1 MQPQEFIWY
10 LLEID
15 QLYNLKT
22 KEKNSISEYHEE
34 LTSKSTIINIDNL
47 DVLEIFGVNNENL
60 IYIEDFL
67 PIKIFQKGNQL
78 KIKGKKIYIN
88 ILQNAILQTQ
98 QDLKSNRN
106 GNNTN
111 LMQENLKMQF
121 LNENEKIRNLTVTKT
136 VKLDVIGKSKMQNH
150 YLDILQKMKIVFAVG
165 PAGTG
170 KTFLAV
176 AAAVSQL
183 MDNKF
188 DRIIL
193 SRPAVE
199 AGEKLGFLPGDLKE
213 KVDPYLRP
221 LYDSLYDLMPS
232 DIAIKKINS
241 AEIEIAPLAFMRGRT
256 LNNSFVILDE
266 AQNATHTQ
274 IKMFL
279 TRCGKNSRMV
289 VTGDPSQIDL
299 NRKSDSGLL
308 KSVKILKKIDN
319 IEVVELGAKDIVRD
333 DMVTKI
339 INAYDSYDEQIKDL
353 FDKSS

>member
-1 MQPQEFIWY
+1 MR
-10 LLEID
+10 
-15 QLYNLKT
+15 
-22 KEKNSISEYHEE
+22 ISS
-34 LTSKSTIINIDNL
+34 TS
-47 DVLEIFGVNNENL
+47 ENV
-60 IYIEDFL
+60 
-67 PIKIFQKGNQL
+67 K
-78 KIKGKKIYIN
+78 
-88 ILQNAILQTQ
+88 
-98 QDLKSNRN
+98 
-106 GNNTN
+106 
-111 LMQENLKMQF
+111 
-121 LNENEKIRNLTVTKT
+121 NLTVTKT
-136 VKLDVIGKSKMQNH
+136 SKCDVVGKSKKQNE
-150 YLDILQKMKIVFAVG
+150 YLEILQKKQIIFAIG

-183 MDNKF
+183 LDSKF

-232 DIAIKKINS
+232 EVAIRKIQS

-266 AQNATHTQ
+266 AQNATHNQ

-289 VTGDPSQIDL
+289 VTGDPSQTDL
-299 NRKSDSGLL
+299 NKKSDSGLI
-308 KSVKILKKIDN
+308 KSIKILENIDDVQV
-319 IEVVELGAKDIVRD
+319 ISFDSKDIVRD
-333 DMVTKI
+333 EMVTKI
-339 INAYDSYDEQIKDL
+339 INAYDAHDEHVKDL
-353 FDKSS
+353 FDTSS

>member
-1 MQPQEFIWY
+1 M
-10 LLEID
+10 
-15 QLYNLKT
+15 
-22 KEKNSISEYHEE
+22 KNKQINTISNQQSRQS
-34 LTSKSTIINIDNL
+34 SKSSIINIENS
-47 DVLEIFGVNNENL
+47 DVLEIFGINNENL
-60 IYIEDFL
+60 SYFESSL
-67 PIKIFQKGNQL
+67 PLKILQKGNEL
-78 KIKGKKIYIN
+78 NIKGEKKYRN
-88 ILQNAILQTQ
+88 ILRNAILKTLTEIKLNK
-98 QDLKSNRN
+98 DLREK
-106 GNNTN
+106 N
-111 LMQENLKMQF
+111 LIQENLKMQL
-121 LNENEKIRNLTVTKT
+121 LNDTENIENFTITKT
-136 VKLDVIGKSKMQNH
+136 SKGDVVGKSKRQND
-150 YLDILQKMKIVFAVG
+150 YLEILKKKQIIFAIG

-183 MDNKF
+183 MENKF

-232 DIAIKKINS
+232 DVAIRKIQS

-266 AQNATHTQ
+266 AQNATYNQ

-289 VTGDPSQIDL
+289 VTGDPSQTDL
-299 NRKSDSGLL
+299 TKQSDSGLI
-308 KSVKILKKIDN
+308 KSIRILEEIDD
-319 IEVVELGAKDIVRD
+319 IEVINFNSKDIVRD
-333 DMVTKI
+333 EMVSKI
-339 INAYDSYDEQIKDL
+339 IEAYDAHDEHAKDL
-353 FDKSS
+353 FDISS

>member
-1 MQPQEFIWY
+1 M
-10 LLEID
+10 
-15 QLYNLKT
+15 KT
-22 KEKNSISEYHEE
+22 TKINTLTEQSFDLNKNSTVLYIENDYA
-34 LTSKSTIINIDNL
+34 L
-47 DVLEIFGVNNENL
+47 DIFGINNENL
-60 IYIEDFL
+60 DFIEELL
-67 PIKIFQKGNQL
+67 PLKIFQKGNQL
-78 KIKGKKIYIN
+78 QIKGEKKFRNLLSNTIF
-88 ILQNAILQTQ
+88 QT
-98 QDLKSNRN
+98 LEEIKNKKNKSVN
-106 GNNTN
+106 N
-111 LMQENLKMQF
+111 LMQENIKMS
-121 LNENEKIRNLTVTKT
+121 LSDESENIKNFSVAKTTKYDIT
-136 VKLDVIGKSKMQNH
+136 GKSKNQNN
-150 YLDILQKMKIVFAVG
+150 YLEILQKKQIIFAIG

-183 MDNKF
+183 LDGQF

-221 LYDSLYDLMPS
+221 LYDSLNDLIPG
-232 DIAIKKINS
+232 DIVLRKMQS
-241 AEIEIAPLAFMRGRT
+241 SEIEIAPLAFMRGRT

-299 NRKSDSGLL
+299 SKKSDSGLL
-308 KSVKILKKIDN
+308 KSIKILEN
-319 IEVVELGAKDIVRD
+319 IKDIEIISFDRNDIVRD
-333 DMVTKI
+333 EMVTKI
-339 INAYDSYDEQIKDL
+339 IEAYDNHDEQISDL
-353 FDKSS
+353 FSTNE